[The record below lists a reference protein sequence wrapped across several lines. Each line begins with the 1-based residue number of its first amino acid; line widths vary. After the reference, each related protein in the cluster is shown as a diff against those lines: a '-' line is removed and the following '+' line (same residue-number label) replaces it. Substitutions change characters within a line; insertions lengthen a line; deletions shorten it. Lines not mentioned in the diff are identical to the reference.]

1 MKKFAWLLGLMLAC
15 VPTLAFAQD
24 GAVDSGDTAWILTST
39 GFVLMMTL
47 PGLSLFYAG
56 MVRQAN
62 VLSIFMQCFVIA
74 CVITILWVVIG
85 YSLAFG
91 SSGLAIA
98 GGSVIGNFEN
108 FLMGQIQEGTMSGS
122 IPTSIFSMFQLT
134 FAIITPALVIG
145 GFAERM
151 RFKSML
157 LFSVLWSLLVYI
169 PICHWVWGGGWL
181 GDLGFKDFAGGSVVH
196 ITAGVAAITAAVYM
210 GSRKG
215 FPEAMNIP
223 HNLPFCAIGAG
234 LLWVGWFGFN
244 GGSALAA
251 NGDAAMALAA
261 THISAATGAFTWL
274 MCEWIRYGKPTVL
287 GALTG
292 MVAGL
297 GTITPA
303 SGFVGPAGALV
314 IGLAAGYV
322 CFEATILI
330 KRRLKIDDSL
340 DVFSVHGVGGFL
352 GCILTGVFASASLG
366 LFSGQED
373 INIVSQLGAQAIGAI
388 STVIWTILLT
398 LGILFVVDKLLGLR
412 VSETEEAEGLD
423 LEEHNER
430 GYSW

>member
-1 MKKFAWLLGLMLAC
+1 MLAC

-108 FLMGQIQEGTMSGS
+108 FLMGQIQEGTISGS

-352 GCILTGVFASASLG
+352 GCILTGIFASASLG

-373 INIVSQLGAQAIGAI
+373 INIVSQLGSQAIGAI

>member
-1 MKKFAWLLGLMLAC
+1 MKRIVCGLGLILTILAS
-15 VPTLAFAQD
+15 FASAQ
-24 GAVDSGDTAWILTST
+24 GGEVDSGDTSWILTAT
-39 GFVLMMTL
+39 ALVLMMTL

-56 MVRQAN
+56 MVRQVN
-62 VLSIFMQCFVIA
+62 VLSIFMQCFIIA
-74 CVITILWVVIG
+74 CAITIFWVIIG
-85 YSLAFG
+85 YSLTFG

-108 FLMGQIQEGTMSGS
+108 FLMGQVVEDTVSGS
-122 IPTSIFSMFQLT
+122 IPTSVFAMFQLT
-134 FAIITPALVIG
+134 FAIITPALIIG

-151 RFKSML
+151 RFASML
-157 LFSVLWSLLVYI
+157 LFSLFWSLLVYM
-169 PICHWVWGGGWL
+169 PIAHWVWGGGWL
-181 GDLGFKDFAGGSVVH
+181 GDLGFKDFAGGAVVH
-196 ITAGVAAITAAVYM
+196 ITAGVAAITAAIYM
-210 GSRKG
+210 GNRKD
-215 FPEAMNIP
+215 FQEAMHIP

-251 NGDAAMALAA
+251 NGDAGMALAA
-261 THISAATGAFTWL
+261 THISAATGAFTW
-274 MCEWIRYGKPTVL
+274 MMAEWIRFGKPTLL

-314 IGLAAGYV
+314 IGLLAGYI
-322 CFEATILI
+322 CFEATNLI
-330 KRRLKIDDSL
+330 KRKLKIDDSL

-352 GCILTGVFASASLG
+352 GCILTGIFASSALG
-366 LFSGQED
+366 VFSGQED
-373 INIVSQLGAQAIGAI
+373 ISIGSQLGTQAIGAFA
-388 STVIWTILLT
+388 TLIWTAAVTLL
-398 LGILFVVDKLLGLR
+398 ILFVIDRILGLR
-412 VSETEEAEGLD
+412 VDEVEEAEGLD